1 MDEGSVPTWT
11 VEGQRTLLDCRVFSI
26 EERRM
31 RQNAGE
37 ADGAAER
44 EGDFYI
50 LKTNDWVNVVALT
63 DADELVMIEQWRQGV
78 LRVTLEIP
86 GGIVDPGESPLD
98 AAIRELAE
106 ETGYVAREWRSL
118 GSIEPNPAIQDN
130 RCHTFLALGA
140 RASGETAF
148 DAHEQCR
155 VVIAPWA
162 ESGALLASGRIT
174 HALVAVALSKEGLRR
189 AGVLDAPLTRS
200 PRSEP

>member
-1 MDEGSVPTWT
+1 MADGSVPTWT
-11 VEGQRTLLDCRVFSI
+11 VDGTKTLLDCRVFTI

-63 DADELVMIEQWRQGV
+63 DDDELVMIEQWRQGV

-86 GGIVDPGESPLD
+86 GGIVDPGESPFD
-98 AAIRELAE
+98 AAVRELLE
-106 ETGYVAREWRSL
+106 ETGFRAREWRSL

-130 RCHTFLALGA
+130 RCHTFVALGA
-140 RASGETAF
+140 QPSGAQAF

-155 VVIAPWA
+155 VVIEPWA
-162 ESGALLASGRIT
+162 RAGSLLASGTIT
-174 HALVAVALSKEGLRR
+174 HALVAVALYKEQLRR
-189 AGVLDAPLTRS
+189 AGIFDAPPVQS
-200 PRSEP
+200 QSAK